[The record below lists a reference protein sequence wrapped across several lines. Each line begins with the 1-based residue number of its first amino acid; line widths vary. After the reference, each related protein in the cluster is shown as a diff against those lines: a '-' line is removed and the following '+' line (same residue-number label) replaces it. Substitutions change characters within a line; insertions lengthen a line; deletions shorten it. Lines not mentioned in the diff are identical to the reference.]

1 MRHGQKASNTQR
13 AHISIGCAP
22 VLIIVRCAL
31 VAVLRSLSPHY
42 GLKRRNLLDELIR
55 LMFIIHLAAVV
66 LQTVAHDEPV
76 YPHHHIIPPDLVK
89 HLLRNADVRSL
100 VFHNHPWLELSVI
113 NHRVATSRHT
123 VQVQLY
129 LVPHQRSAEA
139 LFRHQEMHEM
149 LANPLLWSQ
158 RHIALSQHVEHLRH
172 AVHLCRPKF
181 AGGQVEWGKCYRG
194 MSHLSMPAILILRG
208 ERGKWCQ
215 NTQTH
220 P

>member
-1 MRHGQKASNTQR
+1 MRHGKKASNTQR

-22 VLIIVRCAL
+22 VLIFVRCSL
-31 VAVLRSLSPHY
+31 VAFLLSLSSYY
-42 GLKRRNLLDELIR
+42 GLKRRNLLDERIR
-55 LMFIIHLAAVV
+55 LLCIIHAAAVV
-66 LQTVAHDEPV
+66 FQTVAHDEPI
-76 YPHHHIIPPDLVK
+76 YPHHHVVPPDLVE
-89 HLLRNADVRSL
+89 HLLRNADVWPL

-113 NHRVATSRHT
+113 NHRVASSRHA

-139 LFRHQEMHEM
+139 LLRHQEMHEM
-149 LANPLLWSQ
+149 LANPLLWCQ

-194 MSHLSMPAILILRG
+194 MSHLSMHVILILRG
-208 ERGKWCQ
+208 D
-215 NTQTH
+215 
-220 P
+220 